1 MKANFKPLGLAVAV
15 AAVSA
20 GYAGVANSAAAVSD
34 NGLGDLAIIPY
45 YTVKSGFTTGF
56 LVTNTSERTQVVK
69 VRLRRARDSMDALDI
84 NVVMSPKDVWAA
96 NIREEEGTIYLVTD
110 DNSCT
115 VPAGN
120 AGEGR
125 FVMSTLYNASGDAEE
140 GYIEIIGMGS
150 PDYQYSIDSDSP
162 FEDAS
167 GEKTEVAKAAEH
179 DDDGVPED
187 CSVVRQNFFS
197 QNVQA
202 LAAEGVGITDYG
214 NLDHDLT
221 GMLLEDEDGD
231 EWKVNTEWGD
241 TDDVLRVSYLIRDTV
256 AGLEFGN
263 EAVHIAGFL
272 DQAAMTNQQYGL
284 FAGDASGFDYPDLNG
299 GAPRYDTTSDEA
311 GEGDGEYGIR
321 PPTGAAGQGF
331 TSRRGKF
338 NDLRDVLGVQ
348 AVLNDWSTNPAN
360 GVATDWVVTFPGQ
373 YTMFDYLMNNQQLF
387 GLYECGEESPLDE
400 DIDLPEC
407 DFRDLPVRASFA
419 GDSSSGTWDR
429 EEQEGP
435 RGEGGLVVSPQIPGQ
450 SQSTL
455 FKYEVNVVEWA
466 AGSEA
471 DAPVFGSDFAI
482 SVDASPIG
490 VYGWAQLSVTQSNRN
505 GQKICDL
512 PIVGGGAYGPGE
524 RDQYAQTLCSS
535 DVNSGI
541 PMVGFVAWERS
552 FPETP
557 DRNYGR
563 IVEHAWISP
572 VSSAP

>member
-20 GYAGVANSAAAVSD
+20 GYAGVANAQAAVSD

-56 LVTNTSERTQVVK
+56 LVTNTSESTQVVK

-96 NIREEEGTIYLVTD
+96 NIREEDGTIYLVTD

-115 VPAGN
+115 VPEGN

-125 FVMSTLYNASGDAEE
+125 FVMSTLYNQSGDAEE

-150 PDYQYSIDSDSP
+150 PLSQTSDSSE
-162 FEDAS
+162 FDGKE
-167 GEKTEVAKAAEH
+167 GEKTAVAVYAEH
-179 DDDGVPED
+179 DSDGVPED
-187 CSVVRQNFFS
+187 CDLVRQNFFS
-197 QNVQA
+197 QNVTA
-202 LAAEGVGITDYG
+202 LDAEGVGITDYG
-214 NLDHDLT
+214 NLNYDLT
-221 GMLLEDEDGD
+221 GMLLEDEDED
-231 EWKVNTEWGD
+231 EYKVNITWGD

-272 DQAAMTNQQYGL
+272 DAPAMTNQQYGL
-284 FAGDASGFDYPDLNG
+284 FAFDASGFDYPDLNG
-299 GAPRYDTTSDEA
+299 GAPAYAATSTEA
-311 GEGDGEYGIR
+311 GDGLGKYSVFD
-321 PPTGAAGQGF
+321 GAVGQGF
-331 TSRRGKF
+331 TPNRGKY
-338 NDLRDVLGVQ
+338 NDLRDALGVQ

-373 YTMFDYLMNNQQLF
+373 YTMFDYYMNNFELLGRF
-387 GLYECGEESPLDE
+387 ECGEESPLDDE
-400 DIDLPEC
+400 IDIPEC

-419 GDSSSGTWDR
+419 GESSSGTWDR

-450 SQSTL
+450 SQATL
-455 FKYEVNVVEWA
+455 FRYEVNVVEWSD
-466 AGSEA
+466 GSGA
-471 DAPVFGSDFAI
+471 DPVFGSDFAI
-482 SVDASPIG
+482 SVDSSPIG
-490 VYGWAQLSVTQSNRN
+490 VYGWAQLSVTENNTNDQA
-505 GQKICDL
+505 ICDL
-512 PIVGGGAYGPGE
+512 PLAGPPVPFGPGA
-524 RDQYAQTLCSS
+524 RDVYFQTVCSEE
-535 DVNSGI
+535 VNEGI

-563 IVEHAWISP
+563 IVEHAW
-572 VSSAP
+572 VSASGS